1 MFNFLKRKKTLDIYT
16 PIEGKI
22 LNLNDVPDQVFSE
35 KMLGDGL
42 ALEPEGDRISSP
54 FEGEVVTI
62 FPTNHAIGL
71 KSKEGIELLIHI
83 GIDTVE
89 LDGKGFERLV
99 SEGEKIDVGTPLI
112 RIDRETIKKSAKSLI
127 TPVIITNMD
136 RIESIERTETEQVGD
151 ESIIMTLK
159 LK

>member
-1 MFNFLKRKKTLDIYT
+1 MFNFLEKKKTLDVYT
-16 PIEGKI
+16 PVKGKVI
-22 LNLNDVPDQVFSE
+22 DLKDVPDQVFSE
-35 KMLGDGL
+35 KMLGDGM
-42 ALEPEGDRISSP
+42 ALEPEGDRINSP

-71 KSKEGIELLIHI
+71 KSKEGIEFLIHI

-89 LDGKGFERLV
+89 LNGKGFERLV
-99 SEGEKIDVGTPLI
+99 SEGEKIDIGTPLI
-112 RIDRETIKKSAKSLI
+112 KIDRGEIKKSGKSLI

-136 RIESIERTETEQVGD
+136 KIESIERAETKEVGD